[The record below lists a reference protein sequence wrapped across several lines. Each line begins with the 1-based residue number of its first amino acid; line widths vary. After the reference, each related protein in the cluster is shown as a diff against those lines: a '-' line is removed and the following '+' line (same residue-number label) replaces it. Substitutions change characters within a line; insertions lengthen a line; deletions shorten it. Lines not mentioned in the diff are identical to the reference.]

1 MYEIGEEL
9 KYHREKNGFSQSS
22 LATATGISQQKI
34 SYYESGKHS
43 IPIEF
48 CITLADFYGIRWT
61 NLSAEILY
69 KIKNKR
75 HGLNRAF
82 FRDVFK
88 NVKKD
93 TP

>member
-34 SYYESGKHS
+34 SYYESSKHS

-48 CITLADFYGIRWT
+48 CITLADFYGIS
-61 NLSAEILY
+61 LDELV
-69 KIKNKR
+69 
-75 HGLNRAF
+75 G
-82 FRDVFK
+82 RDFIQNQK
-88 NVKKD
+88 
-93 TP
+93 

>member
-48 CITLADFYGIRWT
+48 CITLADFYGI
-61 NLSAEILY
+61 S
-69 KIKNKR
+69 
-75 HGLNRAF
+75 
-82 FRDVFK
+82 RDELVGRDFIQNQK
-88 NVKKD
+88 
-93 TP
+93 

>member
-22 LATATGISQQKI
+22 LASATGISPQKI

-48 CITLADFYGIRWT
+48 CITLADFYGIS
-61 NLSAEILY
+61 LDELV
-69 KIKNKR
+69 
-75 HGLNRAF
+75 G
-82 FRDVFK
+82 RDFIQNQK
-88 NVKKD
+88 
-93 TP
+93 

>member
-43 IPIEF
+43 KPIEF
-48 CITLADFYGIRWT
+48 CITLADFYGIS
-61 NLSAEILY
+61 LDELV
-69 KIKNKR
+69 
-75 HGLNRAF
+75 G
-82 FRDVFK
+82 RDFIQNQK
-88 NVKKD
+88 
-93 TP
+93 

>member
-48 CITLADFYGIRWT
+48 CITLADFYG
-61 NLSAEILY
+61 LSLDELV
-69 KIKNKR
+69 
-75 HGLNRAF
+75 G
-82 FRDVFK
+82 RDFIQNQK
-88 NVKKD
+88 
-93 TP
+93 

>member
-48 CITLADFYGIRWT
+48 CITLAGFYGIS
-61 NLSAEILY
+61 LDELV
-69 KIKNKR
+69 
-75 HGLNRAF
+75 G
-82 FRDVFK
+82 RDFIQNQK
-88 NVKKD
+88 
-93 TP
+93 

>member
-48 CITLADFYGIRWT
+48 CITLADFCGIS
-61 NLSAEILY
+61 LDELV
-69 KIKNKR
+69 
-75 HGLNRAF
+75 G
-82 FRDVFK
+82 RDFIQNQK
-88 NVKKD
+88 
-93 TP
+93 

>member
-48 CITLADFYGIRWT
+48 CITLEDFYGIS
-61 NLSAEILY
+61 LDELV
-69 KIKNKR
+69 
-75 HGLNRAF
+75 G
-82 FRDVFK
+82 RDFIQNQK
-88 NVKKD
+88 
-93 TP
+93 

>member
-9 KYHREKNGFSQSS
+9 KSHREKNGFSQSS

-48 CITLADFYGIRWT
+48 CITLADFYGIS
-61 NLSAEILY
+61 LDELV
-69 KIKNKR
+69 
-75 HGLNRAF
+75 G
-82 FRDVFK
+82 RDFIQNQK
-88 NVKKD
+88 
-93 TP
+93 